1 MATYVHEINQHKI
14 AASEVVPGSGLE
26 TKLGNKADKV
36 TGGTAGDL
44 VALDANGNLVDA
56 QVDLNHLVKGVVLG
70 KSSSGDSPED
80 LVDANRVAVLP
91 ETTEAEI
98 LSILNAL

>member
-56 QVDLNHLVKGVVLG
+56 QVDLNHLVKNVVLAG
-70 KSSSGDSPED
+70 SDGTDVG
-80 LVDANRVAVLP
+80 LVDQNRVAVLP
-91 ETTEAEI
+91 ETTDAEI
-98 LSILNAL
+98 QSIINALH